1 MIESPPPQR
10 RWYRTFP
17 AVAGLAALV
26 VVIIAAG
33 ILAFTL
39 SGGQRSPSGLAPSQR
54 AELAEW
60 WSDAQP
66 HVTDLQ
72 EALDDSSQ
80 ALSAMDGPAL
90 GAACQRMHDSA
101 GVDLAAHLPAPDR
114 DLTAELE
121 AAVQDAHAAAH
132 MCLSVLERTFNNYD
146 AEFTTNLD
154 QADRHLEAAVAIIDR
169 GLARRTVAGPG

>member
-1 MIESPPPQR
+1 MTGPPLPRR

-17 AVAGLAALV
+17 AVVGFVAVA
-26 VVIIAAG
+26 VVIIASG
-33 ILAFTL
+33 IVAIAL
-39 SGGQRSPSGLAPSQR
+39 SGGQRSQDGIPPSQR

-60 WSDAQP
+60 WSTAQP

-72 EALDDSSQ
+72 KALDDSLE
-80 ALSAMDGPAL
+80 ALRSMDGPGL

-121 AAVQDAHAAAH
+121 AAAQDAHDAAH
-132 MCLSVLERTFNNYD
+132 MCLAVLELTPNNYD
-146 AEFTTNLD
+146 AEFVSDID
-154 QADRHLEAAVAIIDR
+154 QADRHLKAAVAIIDR
-169 GLARRTVAGPG
+169 SLTN